1 MKIKVR
7 LSDAGLKQAEED
19 IRKYKTTLNQKA
31 QLFARALADKGLA
44 VATIRFAN
52 AQYAGKNDVKCEV
65 SQNGTSCTILAEG
78 QAVAHI
84 EFGTGVITSGLGRC
98 RNSRP
103 APFA

>member
-52 AQYAGKNDVKCEV
+52 AQC
-65 SQNGTSCTILAEG
+65 CTPGCTLA
-78 QAVAHI
+78 
-84 EFGTGVITSGLGRC
+84 VITC
-98 RNSRP
+98 T
-103 APFA
+103 